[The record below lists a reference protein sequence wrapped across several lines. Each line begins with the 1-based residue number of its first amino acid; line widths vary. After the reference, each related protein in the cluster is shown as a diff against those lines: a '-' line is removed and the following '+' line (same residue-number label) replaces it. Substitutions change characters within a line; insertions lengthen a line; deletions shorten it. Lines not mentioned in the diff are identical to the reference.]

1 MDRPPLWDP
10 TRAIGPRQPS
20 RLANPGALGL
30 FSFASTTF
38 VLSLYNVQTRGV
50 RAPNVVVGMALF
62 TGGLVQLLAGMWEY
76 PRGNTFGATAF
87 SSYGAFWMSY
97 ATILIPSSG
106 ILDAYAD
113 NPDEL
118 SNALGIFLI
127 TWFIFTVLLM
137 FGTIRR
143 NIAFNVLLV
152 FLALAFLLLACG
164 EWSAKT
170 TVTKA
175 GGVFGLMAAIVA
187 YYCAVSELI
196 IREESY
202 FMVPLGNI
210 AKRED

>member
-1 MDRPPLWDP
+1 
-10 TRAIGPRQPS
+10 
-20 RLANPGALGL
+20 
-30 FSFASTTF
+30 
-38 VLSLYNVQTRGV
+38 
-50 RAPNVVVGMALF
+50 
-62 TGGLVQLLAGMWEY
+62 
-76 PRGNTFGATAF
+76 
-87 SSYGAFWMSY
+87 MSY